1 MNDLRNGRRL
11 ILIVVDYRQMESV
24 SGLSDDDDDDNDGD
38 YNIASGESLSSGI
51 CG

>member
-1 MNDLRNGRRL
+1 MNDLRNGRRFV
-11 ILIVVDYRQMESV
+11 LIVVDYRQMESV
-24 SGLSDDDDDDNDGD
+24 SGLSDDDDNDGD